1 MAGGRGEAGL
11 ATVDCSEED
20 SGEDEARDS
29 PAPPSRQ
36 PGPGQSREDWGDS
49 LAPLLVSSLQGLPG
63 AEHRIMR
70 LTARPGMISN
80 K

>member
-70 LTARPGMISN
+70 LTARPGMMSN